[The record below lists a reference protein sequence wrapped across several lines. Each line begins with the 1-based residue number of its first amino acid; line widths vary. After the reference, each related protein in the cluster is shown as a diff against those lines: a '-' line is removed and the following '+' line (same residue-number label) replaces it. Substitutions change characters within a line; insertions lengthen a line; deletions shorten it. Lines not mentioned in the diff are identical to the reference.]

1 MVVRIAV
8 AVVVL
13 AVLVVGAIMA
23 RTALMDSWYVGASG
37 GEVAIFRG
45 VPGTI
50 AGMRVSQLD
59 RRTGVPLSSL
69 IEIEQDRVRE
79 GKTADSLEEAQDI
92 VRNLQRVP
100 VLPAT
105 SPSPDAS
112 PAPAGAE
119 PGASP
124 AGPSPRVSPS

>member
-8 AVVVL
+8 AVAVL
-13 AVLVVGAIMA
+13 AVLAVGAIMA

-50 AGMRVSQLD
+50 AGMRVSKLD
-59 RRTGVPLSSL
+59 RRTGVQLSSL
-69 IEIEQDRVRE
+69 IEIEQERVRE

-92 VRNLQRVP
+92 VRNLQHAP
-100 VLPAT
+100 VLPAAPP
-105 SPSPDAS
+105 SPQAPDAS
-112 PAPAGAE
+112 QAP
-119 PGASP
+119 PGTSP
-124 AGPSPRVSPS
+124 ARPSPQVSPS

>member
-8 AVVVL
+8 AVVVVVVL
-13 AVLVVGAIMA
+13 AVGAVMA

-37 GEVAIFRG
+37 SEVAIFRG

-59 RRTGVPLSSL
+59 RTTGVPLSSL
-69 IEIEQDRVRE
+69 IEIEQERVRE
-79 GKTADSLEEAQDI
+79 GKTAESLEEAEDI
-92 VRNLQRVP
+92 VRNLQHAPLPVVP
-100 VLPAT
+100 PTPLDLPGLPGT
-105 SPSPDAS
+105 
-112 PAPAGAE
+112 E

-124 AGPSPRVSPS
+124 VGPSPQVSPS